1 VGGIQAF
8 SNVDTANPIDVENG
22 QTTAFALTHAA
33 PSVTTSVAN
42 AMLVTAHTLESA
54 STWSPPSGMT
64 EGFEA
69 RNLNIPTGQGQSIA
83 ASYVLQAAA
92 GASGVKTATA
102 GSDADDGNAHI
113 LALRPAS
120 AEPKLYFVHVDHLN
134 TPRLVANAAGQT
146 VWQWDQLEP
155 FGNNPPDQNPSG
167 LGVYDLPLRLPGQT
181 YDVETGLHYNYYRD
195 YDPSLGIY
203 KQSDPIGLEAGL
215 NTYAYVEANPL
226 DDIDPEGLSSL
237 GLCANPANAAVCA
250 AAGIGAASSLATNL
264 AVQVA
269 QTGSMECV
277 DWTQALASAAT
288 GAVLGALSG
297 GIGGN
302 ALQTYKNVRAL
313 KRLAASRGLTYKP
326 PVNPGPFAYTQTYV
340 GNGQTLLIKTQ
351 PAVITKGSMSQVP
364 RFSWQIGGSRRN
376 PVFQNPFT
384 GQVGNSVYLRHIPL
398 NTGFTTST
406 AIGYGAATGMAGGA
420 ATNLLLNQ

>member
-1 VGGIQAF
+1 VTPSATGYSF
-8 SNVDTANPIDVENG
+8 SPASRSFSSLSDDQSAQSFSATLVSATAN
-22 QTTAFALTHAA
+22 
-33 PSVTTSVAN
+33 
-42 AMLVTAHTLESA
+42 
-54 STWSPPSGMT
+54 
-64 EGFEA
+64 
-69 RNLNIPTGQGQSIA
+69 
-83 ASYVLQAAA
+83 
-92 GASGVKTATA
+92 
-102 GSDADDGNAHI
+102 
-113 LALRPAS
+113 
-120 AEPKLYFVHVDHLN
+120 LYFIQVDHLN

-155 FGNNPPDQNPSG
+155 FGNNPADQNPSG
-167 LGVYDLPLRLPGQT
+167 LGVFDLPLRLPGQT

-215 NTYAYVEANPL
+215 NTYAYVEGNPL

-237 GLCANPANAAVCA
+237 SLCANPANAAVCA

-269 QTGSMECV
+269 QTGSMECI
-277 DWTQALASAAT
+277 DWTQALASTAA

-313 KRLAASRGLTYKP
+313 KRLAATRGLNYKP
-326 PVNPGPFAYTQTYV
+326 PVNPSPSAYTQTYV
-340 GNGQTLLIKTQ
+340 GNGQKLLIKNQ
-351 PAVITKGSMSQVP
+351 PAVNAQGSLSQVP
-364 RFSWQIGGSRRN
+364 RFSWQVGGSRRN
-376 PVFQNPFT
+376 PVFWNPFT
-384 GQVGNSVYLRHIPL
+384 GQTGNSVYLSHIPL

-420 ATNLLLNQ
+420 ATNLLFNQ

>member
-33 PSVTTSVAN
+33 PSVTTTVAN

-146 VWQWDQLEP
+146 VWLWHQAEP
-155 FGNNPPDQNPSG
+155 FGNNVPDENPGG
-167 LGVYDLPLRLPGQT
+167 LGAFDLPLRFAGQR
-181 YDVETGLHYNYYRD
+181 YDAETGLHYNYYRD
-195 YDPSLGIY
+195 YDPSIGRY
-203 KQSDPIGLEAGL
+203 GESDPIGLRAGP
-215 NTYAYVEANPL
+215 NTYAYVNNRPMDGADRYGLQDSFSQSLANRLGYPLPPSSSPESPGEAKMPPWKYPPQPV
-226 DDIDPEGLSSL
+226 IDCRNDCLKKAYNGVLIDL
-237 GLCANPANAAVCA
+237 GIHG
-250 AAGIGAASSLATNL
+250 AGHVMHAMRLATAASVG
-264 AVQVA
+264 VQVWEMKA
-269 QTGSMECV
+269 YKRCL
-277 DWTQALASAAT
+277 DNCWTT
-288 GAVLGALSG
+288 
-297 GIGGN
+297 N
-302 ALQTYKNVRAL
+302 
-313 KRLAASRGLTYKP
+313 
-326 PVNPGPFAYTQTYV
+326 
-340 GNGQTLLIKTQ
+340 
-351 PAVITKGSMSQVP
+351 
-364 RFSWQIGGSRRN
+364 
-376 PVFQNPFT
+376 
-384 GQVGNSVYLRHIPL
+384 
-398 NTGFTTST
+398 NTC
-406 AIGYGAATGMAGGA
+406 YPEMR
-420 ATNLLLNQ
+420 